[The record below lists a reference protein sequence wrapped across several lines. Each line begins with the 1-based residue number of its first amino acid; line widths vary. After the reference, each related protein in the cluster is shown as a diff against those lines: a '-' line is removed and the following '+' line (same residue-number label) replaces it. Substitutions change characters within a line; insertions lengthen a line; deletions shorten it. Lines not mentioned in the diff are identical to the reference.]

1 MKINK
6 RVIAIIMGIMMLLP
20 AFTLPVYADEVNLD
34 GQNYKMAVRRHI
46 VDVAMG
52 EIGAEDAPNKYT
64 YYYGPIG
71 GSYSYGWCHAFVVW
85 CAYEAGVEGIYP
97 KTAHCETGAD
107 WFRERGQWYDRDSG
121 YVPQPGDLIYFDWKG
136 NGGYD
141 HVGIVDYAEDGRVHT
156 VEGNSRSTVQY
167 DGGLSNGYPIDS
179 YEIIGYGV
187 PKIPDGMIGS
197 NPGQGDTGEGDTG
210 ESDNEPKLPY
220 VDVSQEDW
228 YYEYV
233 KYAYDNKIMTG
244 MQEDVFA
251 PADILSRA
259 QFAVI
264 LHRINGSPEVEYAEV
279 FPDVEEGTWYTD
291 AVLWANEQGI
301 ITGYEDG
308 TFGAADNITR
318 EQAALMMFRYANV
331 MGYDTTERVAF
342 DAFGDGIE
350 VSGFASEAMQWIV
363 AKQIITGKAE
373 GTMLDPQGSTS
384 RAECATIIM
393 RFIERHQ

>member
-1 MKINK
+1 MFKINK
-6 RVIAIIMGIMMLLP
+6 RIVAAFMGIMIFMTS
-20 AFTLPVYADEVNLD
+20 FTIPVYADEMD
-34 GQNYKMAVRRHI
+34 TAEQNYKMAVRRHI
-46 VDVAMG
+46 VEVAKG

-64 YYYGPIG
+64 YYYGSIG

-85 CAYEAGVEGIYP
+85 CAYAAGVEGIYP
-97 KTAHCETGAD
+97 NTAHCETGAD
-107 WFRERGQWYDRDSG
+107 WFRERGQWYDRSSG
-121 YVPQPGDLIYFDWKG
+121 YIPQPGDLIYFDWKG

-141 HVGIVDYAEDGRVHT
+141 HVGIVDYAENGRVHT

-187 PKIPDGMIGS
+187 PVIPDGIIGS
-197 NPGQGDTGEGDTG
+197 DPSQGDSGD
-210 ESDNEPKLPY
+210 SDITPEPELPY
-220 VDVSQEDW
+220 LDVSEEDW
-228 YYEYV
+228 HYEYV
-233 KYAYDNKIMTG
+233 KYAYDHKIMTG
-244 MQEDVFA
+244 MKEDIFA
-251 PADILSRA
+251 PAETLSRA

-264 LHRINGSPEVEYAEV
+264 LHRINGSPKMEYSEV
-279 FPDVEEGTWYTD
+279 FPDVEADTWYTD
-291 AVLWANEQGI
+291 AVLWANEKGI

-308 TFGAADNITR
+308 TFGAADYITR

-331 MGYDTTERVAF
+331 MGYDTTERADF
-342 DAFGDGIE
+342 DTFNDGAA
-350 VSGFASEAMQWIV
+350 VSGFAREAMQWVV
-363 AKQIITGKAE
+363 AKMIITGKEE